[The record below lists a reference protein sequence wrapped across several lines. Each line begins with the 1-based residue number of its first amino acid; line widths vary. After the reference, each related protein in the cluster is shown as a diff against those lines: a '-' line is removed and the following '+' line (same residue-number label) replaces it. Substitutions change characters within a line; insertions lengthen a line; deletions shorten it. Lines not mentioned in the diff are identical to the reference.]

1 MVAIDGARCSSHVFV
16 VYKVRTL
23 KTSCIVNGP
32 TDPNHYQIYIEC
44 GVFFTI
50 TLYRLSLIVTVALV
64 LGALLSF
71 FNGSLIIRK
80 LIKGIFIFSN
90 FSKQ

>member
-1 MVAIDGARCSSHVFV
+1 MNYLPQHRVG
-16 VYKVRTL
+16 
-23 KTSCIVNGP
+23 G
-32 TDPNHYQIYIEC
+32 
-44 GVFFTI
+44 FFFI

-64 LGALLSF
+64 LGEILSF

-80 LIKGIFIFSN
+80 FIKVIFIFSN